1 MGRKDRKD
9 STVGDDFQRLTR
21 YSRESLKDWSPAWD
35 EQVSLYKSYPEA
47 DVLKLPDPEVS
58 GGGSLW
64 DAILSRRSFREFE
77 EKPIELKALS
87 QLLWACTGI
96 TARTRNFEFRSA
108 PSAGAL
114 YPVETYVVCNHV
126 SGAGAGLYHYNVP
139 EHKLELLKAGDLR
152 EPLMK
157 AGLNQP
163 VFFECAA
170 AFLWTAV
177 VKRCSWKYR
186 QRAYRYIY
194 LDAGHAAQN
203 LALAA
208 ESLKL
213 GCCLV
218 GAFFDEEV
226 NKLLETDGVRE
237 TVIYMCA
244 IGPR

>member
-1 MGRKDRKD
+1 MSAENKNA
-9 STVGDDFQRLTR
+9 STVGDDFQRLTK
-21 YSRESLKDWSPAWD
+21 YGRESMKDWSSAWD
-35 EQVSLYKSYPEA
+35 EQVSLYKSYPKA
-47 DVLKLPDPEVS
+47 DTVELPDPEVS
-58 GGGSLW
+58 GGRPLW
-64 DAILSRRSFREFE
+64 NTIASRRSFREFE
-77 EKPIELKALS
+77 EKPVELKILS

-96 TARTRNFEFRSA
+96 TARARNFEFRSA

-114 YPVETYVVCNHV
+114 YPVESYVVCNHV
-126 SGAGAGLYHYNVP
+126 SGAGMGLYHYNVL
-139 EHKLELLKAGDLR
+139 EHKLELLRAGDLR
-152 EPLMK
+152 DQLMK
-157 AGLNQP
+157 AGLNQG
-163 VFFECAA
+163 VLFECAV

-208 ESLKL
+208 ESLGL

-218 GAFFDEEV
+218 GAFFDGEV
-226 NKLLETDGVRE
+226 NGLLETDGVQE
-237 TVIYMCA
+237 TIIYMCA

>member
-1 MGRKDRKD
+1 MSAKDRND
-9 STVGDDFQRLTR
+9 STVGDDFQRLTK
-21 YSRESLKDWSPAWD
+21 YWRESLKDWSPSWD
-35 EQVSLYKSYPEA
+35 EQVSLYKSYPGAET
-47 DVLKLPDPEVS
+47 VELPEPEVS
-58 GGGSLW
+58 GGGPLW
-64 DAILSRRSFREFE
+64 SVIASRRSFREFE
-77 EKPIELKALS
+77 EKPVELKVLS

-126 SGAGAGLYHYNVP
+126 HGAGMGLYHYNVL
-139 EHKLELLKAGDLR
+139 EHRLELLKAGDLR
-152 EPLMK
+152 EQLMQ

-177 VKRCSWKYR
+177 VKRSSWKYR

-208 ESLKL
+208 ESLGL

-218 GAFFDEEV
+218 GAFFDDEV
-226 NKLLETDGVRE
+226 NELLETDGDWE
-237 TVIYMCA
+237 TIIYMCT

>member
-1 MGRKDRKD
+1 MSAKKKNT
-9 STVGDDFQRLTR
+9 STVGDDFQRATKYLR
-21 YSRESLKDWSPAWD
+21 DSLKDWSPAWD

-47 DVLKLPDPEVS
+47 DTVELPDPEVS
-58 GGGSLW
+58 GGGPLW
-64 DAILSRRSFREFE
+64 SVLASRRSFREFE
-77 EKPIELKALS
+77 EKPVELKILS
-87 QLLWACTGI
+87 QLLWACMGI

-126 SGAGAGLYHYNVP
+126 SGAEMGLYHYNVLG
-139 EHKLELLKAGDLR
+139 HKLELLKSGDLR
-152 EPLMK
+152 DQLME
-157 AGLNQP
+157 AGFNQP
-163 VFFECAA
+163 VFFECAV

-177 VKRCSWKYR
+177 VKRCRWKYR

-208 ESLKL
+208 ESLGL

-218 GAFFDEEV
+218 GAFFDDEV
-226 NKLLETDGVRE
+226 NELLDTDGVQE
-237 TVIYMCA
+237 TIIYMCT
-244 IGPR
+244 IGSR